1 MLRFAFRNLVSRPVR
16 SLLALLGLTVA
27 IAGMVGLFSIATGID
42 DTVGKTFSRIPGL
55 AAMQPGAPIPL
66 FSRLP
71 VGWSAEIAA
80 IPGVRTARL
89 EVWARAQLV
98 EGKPTFSPPR
108 FLFGTDIDATLKLKQ
123 AVYRDDLVSGRFLT
137 NEDVGTM
144 NCVVSRTIAEAFKKK
159 VGDHLRVD
167 GYDLTII
174 GIYHC
179 GSLLLDVAIVLDSGS
194 VRKIS
199 KFDDALIS
207 GVYIEPD
214 GTVSNSQLASD
225 ICRHFRG
232 RKADDWRA
240 NALVAFPEAGAINM
254 LNAAAK
260 LMQGNSS
267 TSTETPAEATD
278 PAPSAATDD
287 KTPIEEAVEVR
298 SAQDWGDK
306 IAEFSSDLDIFLYL
320 MTGIGVLIALLS
332 ILNTMLMSV
341 AERLIEFGVL
351 KANGWSAW
359 DVMKLV
365 TWESALLGL
374 GGGILGCMAGWVAVQ
389 VLNAIFPTKLHLFAS
404 PGLLLFSLAFS
415 SVLGIIG
422 GLYPAV
428 WALRMSPMEAIRR
441 G

>member
-1 MLRFAFRNLVSRPVR
+1 MLQFAFRNLVSRPVR

-71 VGWSAEIAA
+71 MSWVDEIAA
-80 IPGVRTARL
+80 IPGVRTARP

-108 FLFGTDIDATLKLKQ
+108 FLFGTDIKTTLELKV
-123 AVYRDDLVSGRFLT
+123 AVYRDDIVAGRFLSLDD
-137 NEDVGTM
+137 EGTM
-144 NCVVSRTIAEAFKKK
+144 NCVVSRAIADAFNKKP
-159 VGDHLRVD
+159 GDTLRVD
-167 GYDLTII
+167 GYDLTVV

-179 GSLLLDVAIVLDSGS
+179 GSLLLDVAIVLDSAS

-199 KFDDALIS
+199 KFDDGLIS
-207 GVYIEPD
+207 SVYIEPD
-214 GTVSNSQLASD
+214 GTVSKSQLTED
-225 ICRHFRG
+225 VRQHFRG
-232 RKADDWRA
+232 RRTDDWRA
-240 NALVAFPEAGAINM
+240 NTLTAFPEAGAISM
-254 LNAAAK
+254 LNAATK
-260 LMQGNSS
+260 LLQGNAASDS
-267 TSTETPAEATD
+267 EKPTDQTPTPPSDAENM
-278 PAPSAATDD
+278 AANDED
-287 KTPIEEAVEVR
+287 AIEVR

-306 IAEFSSDLDIFLYL
+306 IAELSSDLDIFLYL
-320 MTGIGVLIALLS
+320 MTGIGVVIALLS

-374 GGGILGCMAGWVAVQ
+374 SGGILGCLAGWIAVQ
-389 VLNAIFPTKLHLFAS
+389 VLNAIFPTRLHLFAS

-415 SVLGIIG
+415 TFLGMIG
-422 GLYPAV
+422 GLYPAI
-428 WALRMSPMEAIRR
+428 WALKMSPMEAIRR